1 MTTAVA
7 LDRAPTAAR
16 TDEPRSAE
24 SSRPRDALLDN
35 AKYVLIL
42 LVFVGHAIEPGAKT
56 RLGDVVYYW
65 IYLFHMPAFVLICGY
80 LARSY
85 DGSPRRVGKLV
96 TTLLVP
102 YLIFWAIYGLQSLS
116 TGRNLPDGPLDP
128 LWITWFLAALFVWRL
143 TVPVWQRLRW
153 PVGISIA
160 ISLAAGL
167 VTTGDA
173 LGVSRIL
180 SLLPF
185 FVTGLCLRRR
195 QFDLLAQRWVR
206 VCAVVVVVVT
216 AVLTYTH
223 LEKLSREWIYWRES
237 LLDRDFEVLPY
248 GLPARVVFLGL
259 AFVLTAAV
267 LSLMP
272 RRRTWFTGLGALT
285 LYVFLLHGLVVRI
298 AGQLGWYAY
307 TDEVLG
313 GHGALAANAAMAV
326 LWTFLL
332 CTPWV
337 RRATRWAVEPRA
349 EWLLRPLPE
358 PRR

>member
-116 TGRNLPDGPLDP
+116 TGRN
-128 LWITWFLAALFVWRL
+128 
-143 TVPVWQRLRW
+143 
-153 PVGISIA
+153 
-160 ISLAAGL
+160 
-167 VTTGDA
+167 
-173 LGVSRIL
+173 
-180 SLLPF
+180 
-185 FVTGLCLRRR
+185 
-195 QFDLLAQRWVR
+195 
-206 VCAVVVVVVT
+206 
-216 AVLTYTH
+216 
-223 LEKLSREWIYWRES
+223 
-237 LLDRDFEVLPY
+237 
-248 GLPARVVFLGL
+248 
-259 AFVLTAAV
+259 
-267 LSLMP
+267 
-272 RRRTWFTGLGALT
+272 RRTDRWTRCGSRGSWRRCSC
-285 LYVFLLHGLVVRI
+285 GGSRCRCGSGC
-298 AGQLGWYAY
+298 AGRSGSRSRSRSPRGWSPP
-307 TDEVLG
+307 G
-313 GHGALAANAAMAV
+313 
-326 LWTFLL
+326 
-332 CTPWV
+332 
-337 RRATRWAVEPRA
+337 TRSGCPGS
-349 EWLLRPLPE
+349 
-358 PRR
+358 